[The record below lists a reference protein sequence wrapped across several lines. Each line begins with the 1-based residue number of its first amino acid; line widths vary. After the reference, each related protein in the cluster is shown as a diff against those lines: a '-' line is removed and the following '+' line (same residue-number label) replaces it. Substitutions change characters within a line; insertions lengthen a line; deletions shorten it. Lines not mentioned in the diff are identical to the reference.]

1 LKATER
7 TYDHIDEKLH
17 PFSVL
22 IEALS
27 AITHTAPES
36 DFWEVSKVDKI
47 LVDLPLEIDVLVND
61 DNTITLGSAPP
72 TQHIETSFMP
82 AIQHLKLT
90 IVRLEDLNGEQE

>member
-1 LKATER
+1 LKT
-7 TYDHIDEKLH
+7 TDKIYDQIDEKLQ

-22 IEALS
+22 IESLS
-27 AITHTAPES
+27 AITHAAPES
-36 DFWEVSKVDKI
+36 DFWEALKVDRI

-61 DNTITLGSAPP
+61 DNSITLGSAPP

-82 AIQHLKLT
+82 TIQNLKLT